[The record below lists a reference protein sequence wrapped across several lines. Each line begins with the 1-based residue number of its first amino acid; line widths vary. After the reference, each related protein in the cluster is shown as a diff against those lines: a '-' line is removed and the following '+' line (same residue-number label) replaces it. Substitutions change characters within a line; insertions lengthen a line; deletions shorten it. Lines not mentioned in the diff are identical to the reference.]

1 MGKLLSLGPRLQ
13 YPITITKFHKQN
25 GDKIKR
31 EEKILEFKWTIQ
43 IDAGDPTRDEVWKE
57 DRAAYG
63 DWDSS
68 VDGQILS
75 WKVKVG
81 QVIEKDMKFV
91 EIEEDCPHSIQ
102 FAGLCGMCGKDMTE
116 IGFASAA
123 ADTTRAQINMI
134 HDQMSLKVSKDEA
147 TRVEDETQR
156 RLLKQRKLSL
166 VVDLDCTVIH
176 AAVDPTIWEWMHDP
190 NSPNYEVCQD
200 IARFQLEEGPRNMP
214 QGMWYY
220 VKQRPGLPEFLDKVA
235 EMYELHIY
243 TMGTRAYARNI
254 AKVVDPTKRLFGDRI
269 ISRDENGSMTEKN
282 LARLFPDNT
291 KMVAIIDDRSDV
303 WPANRSNL
311 IKVVPFNFFLG
322 VGDINASFLPKL
334 QEAPRPK
341 PKKKTPEPESE
352 AKNEAE
358 ESEVSAPTVDGEDA
372 TTERA
377 EQVEVVE
384 DPIKPEVVTAAT
396 PPKALAALNEEAVR
410 EEQLAEQG
418 KALEEQLIERPLLH
432 LQEKLDQEEER
443 VELDEA
449 QNGQPRPPQRRHPLL
464 SGDDHELY
472 YLQNHLALLHKTFY
486 DEYDSAVRNV
496 SGGRVAQLKP
506 GATRKLPIKDAKADL
521 KVVPD
526 VADILPRLK

>member
-1 MGKLLSLGPRLQ
+1 MGKLLSLGPKLQ
-13 YPITITKFHKQN
+13 YPVTITKFHKQN
-25 GDKIKR
+25 GAKIQR
-31 EEKILEFKWTIQ
+31 QEKILEFTWVSQTEV
-43 IDAGDPTRDEVWKE
+43 GDFMAQNTWME
-57 DRAAYG
+57 DRVTFG
-63 DWDSS
+63 DWDSPI
-68 VDGQILS
+68 DGEILS
-75 WKVKVG
+75 WKIKVG

-91 EIEEDCPHSIQ
+91 EVEEDCPHSIQ

-116 IGFASAA
+116 IGFASAT

-190 NSPNYEVCQD
+190 NSPNYDVCQD

-220 VKQRPGLPEFLDKVA
+220 VKQRPGLEEFLDKVA
-235 EMYELHIY
+235 ELYELHIY

-334 QEAPRPK
+334 QEAPRTK
-341 PKKKTPEPESE
+341 PKKKTPEPDSE
-352 AKNEAE
+352 TKVDSEQTEA
-358 ESEVSAPTVDGEDA
+358 STLDMGGADAPA
-372 TTERA
+372 
-377 EQVEVVE
+377 EVVSERPEVIE
-384 DPIKPEVVTAAT
+384 DPIIPEVVTTAT
-396 PPKALAALNEEAVR
+396 PPKPPTRLNEEAVR

-432 LQEKLDQEEER
+432 LQEQLDQEEER
-443 VELDEA
+443 IDLDEA
-449 QNGQPRPPQRRHPLL
+449 QNGQPRQQRRHPLL
-464 SGDDHELY
+464 SGDDNELH
-472 YLQNHLALLHKTFY
+472 YLQKHLALLHKTFY
-486 DEYDSAVRNV
+486 EEYDSAVRNV

-506 GATRKLPIKDAKADL
+506 GAKKLPIKDAKA
-521 KVVPD
+521 VIVPD